1 MEVNQYLEMFI
12 EESKDHLQACSEHLL
27 ELEKNPDDLAIV
39 GEIFRSAH
47 TLKGM
52 SATMGFE
59 DLADLTHKME
69 NVLDAIRNEKIHV
82 SPEILDVVFE
92 SVDHLEEMVMDIANG
107 GDGKRDV
114 SSTVA
119 QLKRIELGE
128 YAIPE
133 VVATTETPV
142 TAVASVLEYDSFEQT
157 VITQSTE
164 QGFNAFEISVRLRED
179 CLLKAARVFM
189 VFEILEKDGEVIKS
203 SPSVEKLEDE
213 QFDQQFSVAFVTK
226 ESAEDMKNKIMKV
239 SEVEEVI
246 VATLGKSVTAV
257 ASVLEYDSFEQ
268 TVIAQS
274 AEQGFNAFEI
284 SVKLREDCLL
294 KAARV
299 FMVFEILEKDG
310 DVIKSNPS
318 VEKLEDEQFDQQ
330 FYVALVTKESAED
343 MQKKIMKVS
352 EVEEVIV
359 ATIEQKQH
367 SEKEQAIQEVA
378 ATATVEVEAQPATAP
393 EKNTAAPTPAKA
405 PAPAKTDKSHAPV
418 GNKTIRVNIERL
430 DILMNLFEEL
440 VIDRG
445 RLQSIST
452 EVNHGELNETVERMS
467 RVMGDLQT
475 IILTMRMVPVETV
488 FNRFPK
494 MIRQLS
500 RDLNKKINLEI
511 IGAETELDRTVI
523 DEIGDP
529 LVHLI
534 RNSVDHGI
542 ENPTARRAKG
552 KPEEGTVV
560 LRAYHS
566 GNYVFIEIEDDGA
579 GINREKVLAKAISK
593 GIVTQEQSYSMSDK
607 QINEL
612 ILASGFSTADV
623 ISDVSGR
630 GVGLD
635 VVKTTI
641 ESLGGNISIESTQD
655 VGSVFSIQLPL
666 TLSIISVML
675 VEIEKEIYAIPLS
688 SIIETSIIRSSE
700 IMNAHNQK
708 VIDFRGKV
716 VPLVFLEEIFEV
728 PRKEPQDDEFHSV
741 VIVRKGEKLAGLVVD
756 SFIGQ
761 QEIVLKSLG
770 NYLTNIFAISGA
782 TILGNGK
789 VALIV
794 DCNALIK

>member
-1 MEVNQYLEMFI
+1 MELNQYLEMFI
-12 EESKDHLQACSEHLL
+12 EESKEHLQACSEHLL
-27 ELEKNPDDLAIV
+27 ELEKNPEDLTIV

-52 SATMGFE
+52 AATMGFE

-69 NVLDAIRNEKIHV
+69 NILDAIRNSKIKV
-82 SPEILDVVFE
+82 DAEILDVVFE
-92 SVDHLEEMVMDIANG
+92 SVDHLEEMVFDIADG
-107 GDGKRDV
+107 GDGKRNV
-114 SSTVA
+114 QATVEK
-119 QLKRIELGE
+119 LKRIEAGE
-128 YAIPE
+128 PANAASEEPASGQEVAAAMVANEYKQPAEAPE
-133 VVATTETPV
+133 LKL
-142 TAVASVLEYDSFEQT
+142 SYDDFEKT
-157 VITQSTE
+157 VILQSSE
-164 QGFNAFEISVRLRED
+164 QDFNAFEITVALRED

-189 VFEILEKDGEVIKS
+189 VFEILEKNGDVIKS
-203 SPSVEKLEDE
+203 SPTVDKLEEE
-213 QFDQQFSVAFVTK
+213 QFDSQFHVAFISK
-226 ESAEDMKNKIMKV
+226 ESAEDLQKMLLKV
-239 SEVEEVI
+239 SEVDLV
-246 VATLGKSVTAV
+246 V
-257 ASVLEYDSFEQ
+257 
-268 TVIAQS
+268 
-274 AEQGFNAFEI
+274 
-284 SVKLREDCLL
+284 VKKIDRN
-294 KAARV
+294 V
-299 FMVFEILEKDG
+299 F
-310 DVIKSNPS
+310 
-318 VEKLEDEQFDQQ
+318 
-330 FYVALVTKESAED
+330 VTKTTAIEVPAE
-343 MQKKIMKVS
+343 
-352 EVEEVIV
+352 
-359 ATIEQKQH
+359 
-367 SEKEQAIQEVA
+367 
-378 ATATVEVEAQPATAP
+378 EAQPAVQETVNAVPEAQPKTASA
-393 EKNTAAPTPAKA
+393 KNSNS
-405 PAPAKTDKSHAPV
+405 KSGHASS
-418 GNKTIRVNIERL
+418 KTIRVNIERL

-440 VIDRG
+440 AIDRG
-445 RLQSIST
+445 RLLSIAS

-467 RVMGDLQT
+467 RTMGDLQN
-475 IILTMRMVPVETV
+475 IVLTMRMVPVDTV

-494 MIRQLS
+494 MVRQLS
-500 RDLNKKINLEI
+500 RDLNKKIELNI
-511 IGAETELDRTVI
+511 VGAETELDRTVI

-542 ENPTARRAKG
+542 ESPEVRRAKG
-552 KPEEGTVV
+552 KPEEGTVE

-579 GINREKVLAKAISK
+579 GINRDKVLAKALSK
-593 GIVTQEQSYSMSDK
+593 GIVTQEQSLTMTDK

-612 ILASGFSTADV
+612 IMASGFSTADV

-641 ESLGGNISIESTQD
+641 ESLGGNISIESTQN

-675 VEIEKEIYAIPLS
+675 VEIENEIYAIPLS
-688 SIIETSIIRSSE
+688 SIIETSIIRHTD
-700 IMNAHNQK
+700 ILNAHNQK

-728 PRKEPQDDEFHSV
+728 PRAEQINDGFHSV
-741 VIVRKGEKLAGLVVD
+741 VIVRKGDKLAGLVVD

-794 DCNALIK
+794 DCNALMK

>member
-12 EESKDHLQACSEHLL
+12 EESKEHLQACSEHLL

-82 SPEILDVVFE
+82 TPEILDVVFE

-128 YAIPE
+128 EVIPE
-133 VVATTETPV
+133 VVATVAAPV
-142 TAVASVLEYDSFEQT
+142 VESVLEYDSFEQT
-157 VITQSTE
+157 VITQS
-164 QGFNAFEISVRLRED
+164 
-179 CLLKAARVFM
+179 
-189 VFEILEKDGEVIKS
+189 
-203 SPSVEKLEDE
+203 
-213 QFDQQFSVAFVTK
+213 
-226 ESAEDMKNKIMKV
+226 
-239 SEVEEVI
+239 
-246 VATLGKSVTAV
+246 
-257 ASVLEYDSFEQ
+257 
-268 TVIAQS
+268 

-284 SVKLREDCLL
+284 SVTLREDCLL

-310 DVIKSNPS
+310 DVIKSSPS

-330 FYVALVTKESAED
+330 FYVAFVTKTTAED
-343 MQKKIMKVS
+343 MQKKLMKVS
-352 EVEEVIV
+352 EVDEVIV
-359 ATIEQKQH
+359 TTIDQRKF
-367 SEKEQAIQEVA
+367 SEKVFEAHQEVA
-378 ATATVEVEAQPATAP
+378 ATATAVAEV
-393 EKNTAAPTPAKA
+393 AALPTNTPAAKA
-405 PAPAKTDKSHAPV
+405 EPVAKPAKEATPSKADKNHAPV

-655 VGSVFSIQLPL
+655 VGSIFSIQLPL

-728 PRKEPQDDEFHSV
+728 PRQEHQDEEFHSV

>member
-12 EESKDHLQACSEHLL
+12 EESKEHLQACSEHLL

-82 SPEILDVVFE
+82 TPEILDVVFE

-128 YAIPE
+128 EVIPE
-133 VVATTETPV
+133 VVATVAAPV
-142 TAVASVLEYDSFEQT
+142 VESVLEYDSFEQT
-157 VITQSTE
+157 VITQS
-164 QGFNAFEISVRLRED
+164 
-179 CLLKAARVFM
+179 
-189 VFEILEKDGEVIKS
+189 
-203 SPSVEKLEDE
+203 
-213 QFDQQFSVAFVTK
+213 
-226 ESAEDMKNKIMKV
+226 
-239 SEVEEVI
+239 
-246 VATLGKSVTAV
+246 
-257 ASVLEYDSFEQ
+257 
-268 TVIAQS
+268 

-284 SVKLREDCLL
+284 SVTLREDCLL

-310 DVIKSNPS
+310 DVIKSSPS

-330 FYVALVTKESAED
+330 FYVAFVTKTTAED
-343 MQKKIMKVS
+343 MQKKLMKVS
-352 EVEEVIV
+352 EVDEVIV
-359 ATIEQKQH
+359 TTIDQRKF
-367 SEKEQAIQEVA
+367 SEKVFEAHQEVA
-378 ATATVEVEAQPATAP
+378 ATATAVAEV
-393 EKNTAAPTPAKA
+393 AAIPTNTPAAKA
-405 PAPAKTDKSHAPV
+405 EPVAKPAKEATPSKADKNHAPV

-452 EVNHGELNETVERMS
+452 EVNHSELNETVERMS

-655 VGSVFSIQLPL
+655 VGSIFSIQLPL

-728 PRKEPQDDEFHSV
+728 PRQEHQDEEFHSV

>member
-12 EESKDHLQACSEHLL
+12 EESKEHLQSCSEHLL
-27 ELEKNPDDLAIV
+27 ELEKNPEDLTIV

-52 SATMGFE
+52 AATMGFE

-69 NVLDAIRNEKIHV
+69 NILDAIRNDKIKV
-82 SPEILDVVFE
+82 TAEILDVVFE
-92 SVDHLEEMVMDIANG
+92 SVDHLEEMVYDIADG

-114 SSTVA
+114 QATVEK
-119 QLKRIELGE
+119 LKRIEAGE
-128 YAIPE
+128 SAVAAVSE
-133 VVATTETPV
+133 VSTQEEVAATT
-142 TAVASVLEYDSFEQT
+142 TAPVLEQPTLSAAELKLSYDDFEKT
-157 VITQSTE
+157 VILQSAE
-164 QGFNAFEISVRLRED
+164 QDFNAYEITITLRED

-189 VFEILEKDGEVIKS
+189 VFEILEKNGDVIKS
-203 SPSVEKLEDE
+203 SPTVDKLEEE
-213 QFDQQFSVAFVTK
+213 QFDSEFHVAFISK
-226 ESAEDMKNKIMKV
+226 EPAEDLQKMLMKV
-239 SEVEEVI
+239 SEVDIVI
-246 VATLGKSVTAV
+246 VNEINQDVFITKTTAIEMPVQEEAALTSAGNAEVPAEQQKTPSNGNGKS
-257 ASVLEYDSFEQ
+257 S
-268 TVIAQS
+268 
-274 AEQGFNAFEI
+274 
-284 SVKLREDCLL
+284 
-294 KAARV
+294 
-299 FMVFEILEKDG
+299 
-310 DVIKSNPS
+310 
-318 VEKLEDEQFDQQ
+318 
-330 FYVALVTKESAED
+330 
-343 MQKKIMKVS
+343 
-352 EVEEVIV
+352 
-359 ATIEQKQH
+359 
-367 SEKEQAIQEVA
+367 
-378 ATATVEVEAQPATAP
+378 
-393 EKNTAAPTPAKA
+393 
-405 PAPAKTDKSHAPV
+405 SHATS
-418 GNKTIRVNIERL
+418 KTIRVNIERL

-440 VIDRG
+440 AIDRG
-445 RLQSIST
+445 RLLSIASD
-452 EVNHGELNETVERMS
+452 VNHGELNETVERMS
-467 RVMGDLQT
+467 RTMGDLQN
-475 IILTMRMVPVETV
+475 IVLTMRMVPVETV

-494 MIRQLS
+494 MVRQLS
-500 RDLNKKINLEI
+500 RDLNKKIELNI

-542 ENPTARRAKG
+542 ESPEVRRAKG
-552 KPEEGTVV
+552 KPEEGTVE

-579 GINREKVLAKAISK
+579 GINRDRVLAKAISK
-593 GIVTQEQSYSMSDK
+593 GVVTHEQSLTMTDK

-641 ESLGGNISIESTQD
+641 ESLGGNISIESTQN

-675 VEIEKEIYAIPLS
+675 VEIESEIYAIPLS
-688 SIIETSIIRSSE
+688 SIIETSIIRNSD
-700 IMNAHNQK
+700 ILNAHNQK

-728 PRKEPQDDEFHSV
+728 PRQEQNDDGFHSV
-741 VIVRKGEKLAGLVVD
+741 VIVRKGDKLAGLVVD

-794 DCNALIK
+794 DCNALMK